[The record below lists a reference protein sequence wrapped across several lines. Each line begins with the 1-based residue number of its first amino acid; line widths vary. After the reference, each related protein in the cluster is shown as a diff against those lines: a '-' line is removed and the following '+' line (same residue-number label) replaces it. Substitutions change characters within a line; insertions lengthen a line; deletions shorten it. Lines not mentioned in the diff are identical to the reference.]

1 MKRQLRRLLFIILI
15 FALSG
20 YAFNAVFQRYRN
32 NKKPQLK
39 KNPAQELEIK
49 NEDIWNFLMGP
60 QEKLTNVEN
69 KDKRYAQVKQD
80 EVVYD
85 ILLQKK
91 TGFFVDIG
99 AHDGQFLSNT
109 LWLERQHNWTGLL
122 IEANPELCE
131 KIDKL
136 KRHVWRLCACLSN
149 SQNHVTFIK
158 GNAVGGILD
167 HIDHHHIK
175 MLDPKNKV
183 VVPCFNL
190 EQVLNEIGA
199 NHIDFY
205 SLDVEGAEMAILE
218 SLRKGL
224 REGAFTV
231 DVWSIEYRVWDG
243 HQIIFGKSMENLNAL
258 RKYFN
263 ELGGYFEFSALPED
277 EKEGY
282 ALDVVYV
289 RAKTWCETR
298 SRFPNGTNCSQ
309 RNLKNYLIQP
319 HPYKSGQ
326 ENPDKRYSQ
335 ANQDEVA
342 YNITNKKSG
351 FFVDIGAHDG
361 QLFSNTLWLERKH
374 NWTGL
379 LIEANPDLCQKID
392 ALKRHAWRM
401 CACLSDTM
409 QTASFIKGDTV
420 GGIKNHIDEHHIKL
434 LDKKNTITVPC
445 FSMEAALDVIK
456 RYHIDFFSLDVE
468 GAEMAILNT
477 LKKGLL
483 SKRFTVDVWTIEYR
497 VWDGNQV
504 VFNNSLANL
513 KALRSYFQEIGGY
526 TEFSQLSNDEN
537 FQDGYALDVVFVRN
551 SMYCK
556 KSHMWPNGHICQ

>member
-15 FALSG
+15 FAFSG
-20 YAFNAVFQRYRN
+20 FAFNAVFQRYRYN
-32 NKKPQLK
+32 ETPQLK
-39 KNPAQELEIK
+39 KTPAQELEIK
-49 NEDIWNFLMGP
+49 NEDIWNFLMRP
-60 QEKLTNVEN
+60 QGKLTNVEN

-136 KRHVWRLCACLSN
+136 KRHVWRLCACLSK
-149 SQNHVTFIK
+149 SQNNVTFIK

-183 VVPCFNL
+183 VVPCFNM

-199 NHIDFY
+199 HHIDFY

-218 SLRKGL
+218 TLRNGL

-243 HQIIFGKSMENLNAL
+243 HQIIFEKSMENLNAL

-263 ELGGYFEFSALPED
+263 ELGGYFEYSALPED
-277 EKEGY
+277 VKEGY

-289 RAKTWCETR
+289 RVKTWCETR
-298 SRFPNGTNCSQ
+298 SRFPNGTNCSL
-309 RNLKNYLIQP
+309 RNLKNYLLQP
-319 HPYKSGQ
+319 HPYKSEQ

-335 ANQDEVA
+335 AKQDEVA

-374 NWTGL
+374 IWTGL

-392 ALKRHAWRM
+392 ALNRHAWRM

-420 GGIKNHIDEHHIKL
+420 GGIENHIDEHHIKL

-445 FSMEAALDVIK
+445 FSMEAALDVIN

-504 VFNNSLANL
+504 VFNSSLANL
-513 KALRSYFQEIGGY
+513 KALRNFFQEVGGY

-556 KSHMWPNGHICQ
+556 KNHMWPNGHRCK